1 MSRLG
6 FCAIAASM
14 LIASLQAAPL
24 GTAISYQGRLTES
37 GAPANGLF
45 DMQLCLH
52 DDALGSTPLVCAAA
66 FDDVPVADGL
76 FTVAPDFG
84 GGWFLGE
91 ARFLELRVR
100 AGAST
105 GGYTQLA
112 PRQALLPAPE
122 ALRAAAASAAP
133 WSGLTGV
140 PAGFVDGTDDVGA
153 GSVTSVASG
162 FGLSGGPISSSGT
175 LAVDPNIIQQ
185 RVSGNCTAVEA
196 LRGINADGT
205 VSCGPDANSGGSVT
219 AIIAGTGLSGGTI
232 VNSGTIAIADAG
244 VGANQINSSEV
255 QRRVGGSCS
264 VGSTISAVNAD
275 GSVVCASSPR
285 RAFTSTQQTSGNGG
299 GDLSIAMRAD
309 NTPLIAFYSPG
320 TAGSG
325 ALKVLDCN
333 SSYCE
338 FGAERVV
345 DPGGNVGWE
354 TRIAI
359 RSDGRPVIAYYDIA
373 NSALK
378 VAVCASADCVGS
390 ATITTVADHATDLVG
405 LYIDL
410 VITAGDRPALSYA
423 RFSPDFSTGSV
434 HYLRCSNSDCSGLQ
448 VPVTLSTTKARSFTG
463 LVMSGSQPQII
474 FDQDSAAPTIAV
486 AYCSTISCG
495 TLTSVE
501 TVATL
506 AAGPAGQG
514 AGVGGDQYGRILL
527 SYYDGANGDLRML
540 YCLNPG
546 CGGGTNGRFDTM
558 ITSEGN
564 VGWNSALA
572 VAEGNLPVVVYYD
585 VSTTQYKMLRCQTTS
600 CSGGGT
606 AIVLGSSPWAGQI
619 GSENSLDVVLANSGF
634 PFAATTVLSATNVN
648 VRTTKCET
656 PDCR

>member
-1 MSRLG
+1 MLRSV
-6 FCAIAASM
+6 FCVLLVLAWIAP
-14 LIASLQAAPL
+14 LCAAPL
-24 GTAISYQGRLTES
+24 GTAISYQGRLTDA
-37 GAPANGLF
+37 GVPANGLF
-45 DMQLCLH
+45 DIELCLY
-52 DDALGSTPLVCAAA
+52 DDASGSAALVCAAP

-84 GGWFLGE
+84 AGWFLGE
-91 ARFLELRVR
+91 TRYLELRVR
-100 AGAST
+100 AGASA
-105 GGYTQLA
+105 GGYTALA
-112 PRQALLPAPE
+112 PRQPLLPAPE
-122 ALRAAAASAAP
+122 ALRAEVASAVP
-133 WSGLTGV
+133 WNGLTGV
-140 PAGFVDGTDDVGA
+140 PAGFADGSDDVGV
-153 GSVTSVASG
+153 GTVTNVASG

-175 LAVDPNIIQQ
+175 LTVDPNVMQ
-185 RVSGNCTAVEA
+185 RRIVGNCSAAEV
-196 LRGINADGT
+196 LRGVNADGT
-205 VSCGPDANSGGSVT
+205 VSCGPDANSGGTVT
-219 AIIAGTGLSGGTI
+219 AIAAGTGLSGGTI
-232 VNSGTIAIADAG
+232 VNSGTLAIADGG
-244 VGANQINSSEV
+244 VGVNQINSSEV
-255 QRRVGGSCS
+255 QRRVTGSCS

-285 RAFTSTQQTSGNGG
+285 RAFTSTQATAGNGG
-299 GDLSIAMRAD
+299 GDLSIAVRAD
-309 NTPLIAFYSPG
+309 NRPLIVFHSPG
-320 TAGSG
+320 GAGSG

-354 TRIAI
+354 TRIAL

-378 VAVCASADCVGS
+378 VAVCASADCSGS
-390 ATITTVADHATDLVG
+390 ATVTTVADHASDVVG

-423 RFSPDFSTGSV
+423 RFSADFSMGSV
-434 HYLRCSNSDCSGLQ
+434 HYLRCSSSDCSGLQ
-448 VPVTLSTTKARSFTG
+448 VPVTVSSTRARSFTG
-463 LVMSGSQPQII
+463 LVMAGTQPQII
-474 FDQDSAAPTIAV
+474 FDQDTATPTIAV
-486 AYCSTISCG
+486 ALCSTISCG
-495 TLTSVE
+495 TVTSVE

-506 AAGPAGQG
+506 TAGPAGQG

-546 CGGGTNGRFDTM
+546 CPAGSNYDSL
-558 ITSEGN
+558 IASDGN
-564 VGWNSALA
+564 VGWSSALA

-585 VSTTQYKMLRCQTTS
+585 VSTLQYKMLRCQNTS
-600 CSGGGT
+600 CTGGGT

-619 GSENSLDVVLANSGF
+619 GSENSLDIALATTGF

-648 VRTTKCET
+648 MRTTKCES